1 MTLQDLYEEHREIF
15 RLGERLIEV
24 AAFDPPHVSELIAA
38 RRAIAQAV
46 ARHLGNEARL
56 ALMPLGASTDP
67 YHRALARRYTSDLL
81 SMRQSGIAHM
91 GRWTTE
97 NIAADPREYRLAVRA
112 QMPSS
117 RNGALRPGMF
127 ARVLTVFSVDEAA
140 LVVPEEAIVPQAGL
154 PTLFAKLAE
163 RGVEWRQSA

>member
-1 MTLQDLYEEHREIF
+1 MTLKDLYEEHREIF

-24 AAFDPPHVSELIAA
+24 AAFDPPHVPELIAA

-46 ARHLGNEARL
+46 ARHLANEARL

-97 NIAADPREYRLAVRA
+97 NIAADPREYRLAVRG
-112 QMPSS
+112 QMRMMAARREWEESEFLPAVERLASGH
-117 RNGALRPGMF
+117 RPPLRK
-127 ARVLTVFSVDEAA
+127 AS
-140 LVVPEEAIVPQAGL
+140 
-154 PTLFAKLAE
+154 
-163 RGVEWRQSA
+163 